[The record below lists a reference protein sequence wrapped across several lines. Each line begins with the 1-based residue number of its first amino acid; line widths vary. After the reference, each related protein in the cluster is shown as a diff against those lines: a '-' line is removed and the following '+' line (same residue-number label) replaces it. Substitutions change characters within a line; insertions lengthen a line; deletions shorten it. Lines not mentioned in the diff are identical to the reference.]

1 MKNKLFFIILSVLI
15 ITFSTIAYTV
25 INDVP
30 HNFRLD
36 ECLQCHIS
44 IPDETKKI
52 DKPMRFT
59 DNINRLCQRCHKE
72 DIQLSHPVGMRPSM
86 RVPADMPLDEKGEIT
101 CATCH
106 NIHQKRDDILGEKN
120 YLLTRNVIG
129 KAFCMAC
136 HGKDDGKKNI
146 ETFSL
151 GMRKTIKPSHRE
163 FLTEAHGFKKY
174 RVIDSASPIDSI
186 SIECLGCHDGT
197 IGSDTQVTI
206 GAGIWQ
212 HSEQDA
218 SSHPIGIDYAAA
230 QMNNRTLKPM
240 EQLNKSIKFFDG
252 KIGCGS
258 CHDPYSNVSTQLVMS
273 NKGSALCLECHKK

>member
-1 MKNKLFFIILSVLI
+1 MKNKSFFIILSLLI
-15 ITFSTIAYTV
+15 TTFSTIAYTI
-25 INDVP
+25 INEVP

-44 IPDETKKI
+44 IPDESKK
-52 DKPMRFT
+52 DRPMLFVE
-59 DNINRLCQRCHKE
+59 NINRLCHRCHKE

-86 RVPADMPLDEKGEIT
+86 PIPTDMPLDERGEVT
-101 CATCH
+101 CSTCH
-106 NIHQKRDDILGEKN
+106 NIHQKRDDILGDKN
-120 YLLTRNVIG
+120 YLLRRNVIG

-136 HGKDDGKKNI
+136 HGKDEGKKNV

-151 GMRKTIKPSHRE
+151 GMRKIQRPSHRE

-174 RVIDSASPIDSI
+174 RVIDQSSPIDSI

-197 IGSDTQVTI
+197 IGADTQVTI

-212 HSEQDA
+212 HSEQGA
-218 SSHPIGIDYAAA
+218 SNHPIGIDYSAA
-230 QMNNRTLKPM
+230 QANNRTLRHIS
-240 EQLNKSIKFFDG
+240 EINKAVKFFDG

-258 CHDPYSNVSTQLVMS
+258 CHDPYSNISTQLVMS
-273 NKGSALCLECHKK
+273 NRGSALCLECHRK